1 MRDLRLRRTTMVM
14 MGSVSALALVLALA
28 PWGGASL
35 IGKVGL
41 PAASPGVAPAF
52 TTCPTGGSPMYSAF
66 DPVNHYMYIPNFF
79 TSNITVLKNTCTL
92 VGTIALPAHSTPVAM
107 AFDPANNEMYVTDS
121 TNNAVYAISTLTVV
135 GTVTSSLISAPWAIT
150 WDPGDSMLLVTDL
163 GTTYN
168 VVGISGS
175 TVLGSTSTGSYPYGI
190 CYDPFYNSILVLNAA
205 SDNVTF
211 LNAYSPLSKPTGS
224 APTGSEPRACAYS
237 PATSEDYIVN
247 YQSGNVTVMDGIG
260 GGVTSI
266 TVGTYPTGIAWDQA
280 TLEMFVANH
289 LKGSVSVISGT
300 TVVHTLKGVA
310 PTSEGATYDWQN
322 NLVYVSSEYGYD
334 VGLVS

>member
-1 MRDLRLRRTTMVM
+1 MRDLRIGRKTLMIGGVT
-14 MGSVSALALVLALA
+14 GLVLILALA

-35 IGKVGL
+35 VSRVGL
-41 PAASPGVAPAF
+41 ATAGPSVAPAF
-52 TTCPTGGSPMYSAF
+52 TTCATGGSPMYSAY

-79 TSNITVLKNTCTL
+79 TANITILKDTCTH
-92 VGTIALPAHSTPVAM
+92 VGTIALPAGSTPVAM

-121 TNNAVYAISTLTVV
+121 TNNAVYAILGHSVVSTI
-135 GTVTSSLISAPWAIT
+135 TSALISAPWAIT
-150 WDPGDSMLLVTDL
+150 WDPGDSMMLVTDL

-168 VVGISGS
+168 VVGIAGA

-190 CYDPFYNSILVLNAA
+190 CYDPYFNTVLVLNAA

-211 LNAYSPLSKPTGS
+211 LNAYSPLSPPVGS
-224 APTGSEPRACAYS
+224 AGTGSEPRACAFS

-247 YQSGNVTVMDGIG
+247 YQSGNVTVMTGSG
-260 GGVTSI
+260 TAVASI

-280 TLEMFVANH
+280 TLQMFVANH

-300 TVVHTLKGVA
+300 TVVHTLKGIA
-310 PTSEGATYDWQN
+310 PTSEGATYDWLN
-322 NLVYVSSEYGYD
+322 NQVYVSSEYGYD
-334 VGLVS
+334 VGIVS

>member
-1 MRDLRLRRTTMVM
+1 MREFRLKRRTMFIGAAV
-14 MGSVSALALVLALA
+14 GVALVLGLA
-28 PWGGASL
+28 PWVGASL
-35 IGKVGL
+35 IGKLG
-41 PAASPGVAPAF
+41 SPSAPSGVAPAI
-52 TTCPTGGSPMYSAF
+52 TKCATGGSPMYSAF
-66 DPVNHYMYIPNFF
+66 NPVKHYMYVPNFF
-79 TSNITVLKNTCTL
+79 TANITVLKDTCTL
-92 VGTIALPAHSTPVAM
+92 VGTIALPAGSTPVAM

-121 TNNAVYAISTLTVV
+121 TNNAVYAISGLTVV
-135 GTVTSSLISAPWAIT
+135 ATITNALISAPWAIM
-150 WDPGDSMLLVTDL
+150 WDPGDSLLLVTDL

-168 VVGISGS
+168 VVAIAGTS
-175 TVLGSTSTGSYPYGI
+175 VLGSTATGSYPYGI
-190 CYDPFYNSILVLNAA
+190 CYDPYYNSILVLNAA

-211 LNAYSPLSKPTGS
+211 LNAYSPLSGSTGS

-237 PATSEDYIVN
+237 PQYSEDYIVN
-247 YQSGNVTVMDGIG
+247 YQSGNVTVMSGIG
-260 GGVTSI
+260 VTVASI

-280 TLEMFVANH
+280 TLQMFVANH